1 MKRLMVFLVLLV
13 QPFVAIH
20 ALADRTLVWT
30 KQPITIVLPV
40 GKEVRV
46 TFPTEVALQLPMAVT
61 DKLESLAPNEQ
72 VVYWK
77 ATEAFDPVRAIAA
90 SSDNES
96 VYLIDLVAQPGALT
110 EAIRIEDPDRIVAA
124 TPQEAT
130 SESVS
135 TKTELLDPPEIVLTR
150 FASQSLYAP
159 RRLMPVNGDIHVQP
173 VSAIPASF
181 PLMRSQQGERY
192 AYSVVGA
199 WSGYGRYIT
208 AVMVRNESAV
218 SVQINPGLVNG
229 NFTHITPQHLTLGP
243 LGSLEDRTTLYL
255 ISDVPF
261 ASAILEDGYGY

>member
-1 MKRLMVFLVLLV
+1 MKRLTVYLVLLA
-13 QPFVAIH
+13 QPLMAIH
-20 ALADRTLVWT
+20 AWADRTLVWN

-72 VVYWK
+72 VLYWK
-77 ATEAFDPVRAIAA
+77 AKEAFDPVRAIAA

-110 EAIRIEDPDRIVAA
+110 EAIRIEDPDRIVASV
-124 TPQEAT
+124 PQDAAAL
-130 SESVS
+130 ESVE
-135 TKTELLDPPEIVLTR
+135 TELLDPPEIVLTR

-159 RRLMPVNGDIHVQP
+159 RRLMPVNGDIHKQAI
-173 VSAIPASF
+173 SALPADF

-192 AYSVVGA
+192 AFSVVGA

-208 AVMVRNESAV
+208 AVMVSNESAV
-218 SVQINPGLVNG
+218 SVQINPGLVIG